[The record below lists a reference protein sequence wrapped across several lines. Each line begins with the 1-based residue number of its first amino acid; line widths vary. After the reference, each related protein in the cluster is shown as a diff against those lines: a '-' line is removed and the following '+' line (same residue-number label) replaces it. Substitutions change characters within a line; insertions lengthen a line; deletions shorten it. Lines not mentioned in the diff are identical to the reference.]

1 MSPNRS
7 SVSIRDTD
15 STVTYTPEVADALRE
30 CWHAFLD
37 EQETDP
43 AFQEEKYHPS
53 NLEDPALN
61 GELDA
66 FDKAW
71 VRLVALVGE
80 RDAERLWA
88 IDRAGDDDPILVAL
102 ATAMVSR
109 DNRLPT

>member
-53 NLEDPALN
+53 NLEDPA
-61 GELDA
+61 

-88 IDRAGDDDPILVAL
+88 INWGGDEDFAEMTEADGIE
-102 ATAMVSR
+102 R
-109 DNRLPT
+109 